1 VIPLG
6 EFWEAA
12 DEFEI
17 ADNALKQNLDTLDTA
32 KREPS
37 IPVSVRN
44 GKTWRHKINPP
55 GHAGNL

>member
-1 VIPLG
+1 MISLS

-17 ADNALKQNLDTLDTA
+17 ADNVLKQNLDTLDTA

-37 IPVSVRN
+37 IPVRARN
-44 GKTWRHKINPP
+44 GKT
-55 GHAGNL
+55 